1 MWRNPS
7 VTSFQS
13 AKWGQDVFEKR
24 NHIQRGPPPEVEK
37 LAKIFMRLAVG
48 LMSVIFIIVPMVVLT
63 YIDSKEYVLIAAAL
77 FASCFAIF
85 FSLCTGLRYH
95 EVVGVIAVYSAVL
108 VVFVGNTIL
117 VKSS

>member
-1 MWRNPS
+1 MVS
-7 VTSFQS
+7 LQS
-13 AKWGQDVFEKR
+13 TKWGRDVFEKR
-24 NHIQRGPPPEVEK
+24 HSQKRGPPPRIENF
-37 LAKIFMRLAVG
+37 AKICIRLAVG
-48 LMSVIFIIVPMVVLT
+48 LGAVLFIIVPMVVLT
-63 YIDSKEYVLIAAAL
+63 YINSKEYVLVAAAL
-77 FASCFAIF
+77 FAASFAIF